1 MTTELYVVLWL
12 IFLAGTWYSFRENG
26 KMQYAQGISDAIE
39 MHHTGELVYKIT
51 HNKDGEDDIEIK
63 IKGG

>member
-1 MTTELYVVLWL
+1 
-12 IFLAGTWYSFRENG
+12 
-26 KMQYAQGISDAIE
+26 MQYAQGISDAIE

-63 IKGG
+63 IKG